1 MRHATKIP
9 RGFAYLVWICLI
21 LFSTSCT
28 KHYELNINIQP
39 ANSGSVDV
47 FPTTADYE
55 EGTEV
60 MLTPSPNSGYKFD
73 AWTGP
78 DASEVSSNKIVMDKD
93 MTITANF
100 DLMNMIRLTTGTG
113 LNSGATIS
121 WVALSKNTNYFD
133 MESDDLFSYNKTD
146 ADWYID
152 GGIIPFTTDY
162 KEFDMDPGEY
172 YFMLRAVGLVMTTT
186 IDVVAGKQTME
197 IYSVGYGVSVRNTA
211 DKKGAV
217 IQEEI
222 PRRKEIIRR

>member
-1 MRHATKIP
+1 MYT
-9 RGFAYLVWICLI
+9 LDV
-21 LFSTSCT
+21 
-28 KHYELNINIQP
+28 NIQP

-100 DLMNMIRLTTGTG
+100 DLMNMIRLKTGTG
-113 LNSGATIS
+113 LNPGATINF
-121 WVALSKNTNYFD
+121 VALSKNVNYFD
-133 MESDDLFSYNKTD
+133 LTTDEKFDYDKTS

-162 KEFDMDPGEY
+162 KEFDLDAGEY
-172 YFMLRAVGLVMTTT
+172 YFMLRAVGLVMITT
-186 IDVVAGKQTME
+186 IDVVDGKQTME
-197 IYSVGYGVSVRNTA
+197 IYSVGYGVSVRITA
-211 DKKGAV
+211 DTKGAV

-222 PRRKEIIRR
+222 PSKKEIIRR